1 MVALNS
7 KFDILRGW
15 PNSSAVQED
24 FVVGGTSTHAH
35 KQGTWVSLDSSKKD
49 GTMCTSD
56 TNANSGFG
64 SDCYL
69 IIEGRDDYSSRFAN
83 RVTCLLGGGY
93 MVRIPQNGVDAE
105 GSSYTCLNAAASTF
119 APGDL
124 VKVVNN
130 ALSKVTVEA
139 LVDGLDN
146 QNPPQADLTEIQ
158 SNIARHVEREKA
170 VGKVL
175 AVDSNADTIDILV
188 F

>member
-35 KQGTWVSLDSSKKD
+35 KQGTWVSLDSSVKD
-49 GTMCTSD
+49 GSMKTAD
-56 TNANSGFG
+56 AAANSGFG

-93 MVRIPQNGVDAE
+93 MVRIPQQGVDAE
-105 GSSYTCLNAAASTF
+105 GSPYTCLNAAASTF

-124 VKVVNN
+124 VKVVNS
-130 ALSKVTVEA
+130 ALSKVDVATLTDGVANPGGAVAQAEVE
-139 LVDGLDN
+139 DN
-146 QNPPQADLTEIQ
+146 FNQLI
-158 SNIARHVEREKA
+158 EREKA

-175 AVDSNADTIDILV
+175 AVDTNANTIDILV

>member
-1 MVALNS
+1 MAALNS

-24 FVVGGTSTHAH
+24 FVIGGTSTHAH
-35 KQGTWVSLDSSKKD
+35 KQGTWVSLDSSVKD
-49 GTMCTSD
+49 GSMQTAD
-56 TNANSGFG
+56 AAANSGFG

-69 IIEGRDDYSSRFAN
+69 IIEGRDDFSSRFAN

-93 MVRIPQNGVDAE
+93 IVRIPQNGVDAE
-105 GSSYTCLNAAASTF
+105 GASYTCLNAAASTF

-124 VKVVNN
+124 VKVVGS
-130 ALSKVTVEA
+130 ALSVVAATA
-139 LVDGLDN
+139 LNDGLNAQDAEDN
-146 QNPPQADLTEIQ
+146 AELRANVDLHE
-158 SNIARHVEREKA
+158 ERAKV

-175 AVDSNADTIDILV
+175 AVNTNDDTIDILV

>member
-24 FVVGGTSTHAH
+24 FIIGGTSSHDH
-35 KQGTWVSLDSSKKD
+35 KQGTWVCIDSSKKD
-49 GTMCTSD
+49 GSMCTSD
-56 TNANSGFG
+56 TAAESGFG

-93 MVRIPQNGVDAE
+93 IVRIPQKAVDAE
-105 GSSYTCLNAAASTF
+105 GAEYTCLNAAASAF

-124 VKVVNN
+124 VKVVGS
-130 ALSKVTVEA
+130 ALTVVSVAALTDGVNGQGGAVEQGEVEA
-139 LVDGLDN
+139 NFLQL
-146 QNPPQADLTEIQ
+146 I
-158 SNIARHVEREKA
+158 EREKA

-175 AVDSNADTIDILV
+175 AVDANADTIDILV